1 MSNQAK
7 IIYNNQ
13 TFEAPVIKGSEGELG
28 LDISKLR
35 GSTGLVTYD
44 VAYKNTGATQSSI
57 TFIDG
62 EKGILR
68 HRGYSIEDLANN
80 ASFLEVAFLLLK
92 GHLPNKKEYE
102 NYADLIRMHTL
113 VNEDVKHVFQ
123 GFPNGSHPMGQLMTM
138 MSMMS
143 AFYPDSLN
151 PHRSEEDFDMTITR
165 LIAKTPT
172 LVAMIQKKKMGHPLV
187 YPKNNLEYV
196 DNFLN
201 MTFGQVTEEYAVDP
215 VLSSAMNK
223 LLILHAD
230 HEQNCSAST
239 VRIVGSSQSNL
250 YASISAGIAALWGPS
265 HGGANQ
271 RVLEMLEEI
280 SKDGGNVQKFIDR
293 AKDKN
298 DPFRLMGF
306 GHRVYKNFDPR
317 ARIIKKSAD
326 EVLGQ
331 LKVNDP
337 ILHLAKELEEKALA
351 DPYFAE
357 RKLFPNVDFYS
368 GIIYRAMG
376 FPVDMF
382 TVLFALGRMPGWI
395 AQWNEMR
402 KAGQPIG
409 RPRQIYT
416 GEGHR
421 PYPSWDERG

>member
-1 MSNQAK
+1 
-7 IIYNNQ
+7 
-13 TFEAPVIKGSEGELG
+13 
-28 LDISKLR
+28 
-35 GSTGLVTYD
+35 
-44 VAYKNTGATQSSI
+44 
-57 TFIDG
+57 
-62 EKGILR
+62 
-68 HRGYSIEDLANN
+68 
-80 ASFLEVAFLLLK
+80 
-92 GHLPNKKEYE
+92 
-102 NYADLIRMHTL
+102 
-113 VNEDVKHVFQ
+113 
-123 GFPNGSHPMGQLMTM
+123 
-138 MSMMS
+138 
-143 AFYPDSLN
+143 LN

-280 SKDGGNVQKFIDR
+280 AKDGGNVQKFIDR

-416 GEGHR
+416 GEVHR